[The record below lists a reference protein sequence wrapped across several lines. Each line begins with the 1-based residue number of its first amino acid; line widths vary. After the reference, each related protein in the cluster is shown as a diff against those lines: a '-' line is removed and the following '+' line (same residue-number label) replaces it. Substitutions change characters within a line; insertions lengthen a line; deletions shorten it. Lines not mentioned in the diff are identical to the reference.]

1 MEFRAVS
8 ERFKGQRLNPIILT
22 CLSVCSQAD
31 LFVILLTGRQ
41 RGEGRCAEETK
52 ENRLPSQGV
61 HINIMIRNTSETVY
75 VLVYSLNSILS
86 CVAR

>member
-1 MEFRAVS
+1 MEVRAVS

-22 CLSVCSQAD
+22 FCSQAD

-86 CVAR
+86 YIAR